1 MPITNNGKNNYS
13 HCSDINDFIAHVK
26 GDILYLDPP
35 YNNRQ
40 YAPNYHLLETI
51 AREDFKNLRG
61 KTGLRDYLNQK
72 SDFCIKSKVHN
83 ALQNILE
90 KNASKHTVNNYLID
104 INQFCKIKWNN
115 QNPPFVWNSVDRYD
129 ARGFVI
135 HFQKKEISPS
145 TICRKISALRS
156 FFSYLLEEQRV
167 DKNPFVGLNSPKK
180 NKPLPKVLRP
190 HQVVKLLEAPLSMKT
205 KNNVKSKSYDAWIKY
220 MGLRDAAI
228 LELLYST
235 GMRINELVNLTE
247 DNIDFIS
254 GTVVVSGKGKKQRL
268 CPLGKYAEKAIQCSI
283 DSRNN
288 ILFLLNKKITT
299 KSALFINKQG
309 QTLSARSI
317 ERMMKKYLIKC
328 GLNSELTPH
337 SLRHSFATHLLD
349 KGAELRAVQEL
360 LGHESLSTTQIYT
373 HISIERLKEVYDK
386 AHPLS

>member
-1 MPITNNGKNNYS
+1 MEDPLIS
-13 HCSDINDFIAHVK
+13 QFSV
-26 GDILYLDPP
+26 YL
-35 YNNRQ
+35 
-40 YAPNYHLLETI
+40 E
-51 AREDFKNLRG
+51 
-61 KTGLRDYLNQK
+61 
-72 SDFCIKSKVHN
+72 V
-83 ALQNILE
+83 E

-180 NKPLPKVLRP
+180 NKPLPKVLSINE
-190 HQVVKLLEAPLSMKT
+190 VKRLLEVPLKIEN
-205 KNNVKSKSYDAWIKY
+205 KINFKSKVHAAWVSY
-220 MGLRDAAI
+220 MGIRDSAI

-235 GMRINELVNLTE
+235 GMRINELVSLSE
-247 DNIDFIS
+247 ENIDLIS
-254 GTVVVSGKGKKQRL
+254 GTVIVRGKGKKERL
-268 CPLGKYAEKAIQCSI
+268 CPLGKYAEKAIQKAV
-283 DSRNN
+283 DSRDSL
-288 ILFLLNKKITT
+288 LFILNKKINS
-299 KSALFINKQG
+299 KRSLFINRQG
-309 QTLSARSI
+309 DALSSRSI
-317 ERMMKKYLIKC
+317 ERMMKKYLKEC
-328 GLNSELTPH
+328 GLNTELTPH

-373 HISIERLKEVYDK
+373 HISIERLKEVYDNS
-386 AHPLS
+386 HPLS

>member
-1 MPITNNGKNNYS
+1 MEDPLIS
-13 HCSDINDFIAHVK
+13 QFSV
-26 GDILYLDPP
+26 YL
-35 YNNRQ
+35 
-40 YAPNYHLLETI
+40 E
-51 AREDFKNLRG
+51 
-61 KTGLRDYLNQK
+61 
-72 SDFCIKSKVHN
+72 V
-83 ALQNILE
+83 E

-180 NKPLPKVLRP
+180 NKPLPKVLSP

>member
-1 MPITNNGKNNYS
+1 MEDPLIS
-13 HCSDINDFIAHVK
+13 QFSV
-26 GDILYLDPP
+26 YL
-35 YNNRQ
+35 
-40 YAPNYHLLETI
+40 E
-51 AREDFKNLRG
+51 
-61 KTGLRDYLNQK
+61 
-72 SDFCIKSKVHN
+72 V
-83 ALQNILE
+83 E

-180 NKPLPKVLRP
+180 NKPLPKVLSP

-220 MGLRDAAI
+220 MRLRDAAI

-268 CPLGKYAEKAIQCSI
+268 CPLGKYAEKAIQYSI
-283 DSRNN
+283 DSRDN
-288 ILFLLNKKITT
+288 ILFLINKKVTR
-299 KSALFINKQG
+299 KSPLFVNKQG
-309 QTLSARSI
+309 EALSARSI
-317 ERMMKKYLIKC
+317 ERMMKKYLIEC

-386 AHPLS
+386 THPLS

>member
-1 MPITNNGKNNYS
+1 MEDPLIS
-13 HCSDINDFIAHVK
+13 QFSV
-26 GDILYLDPP
+26 YL
-35 YNNRQ
+35 
-40 YAPNYHLLETI
+40 E
-51 AREDFKNLRG
+51 
-61 KTGLRDYLNQK
+61 
-72 SDFCIKSKVHN
+72 V
-83 ALQNILE
+83 E

-180 NKPLPKVLRP
+180 NKPLPKVLSP

-235 GMRINELVNLTE
+235 GMRINELVKLKE

>member
-1 MPITNNGKNNYS
+1 MEDPLIS
-13 HCSDINDFIAHVK
+13 QFSV
-26 GDILYLDPP
+26 YL
-35 YNNRQ
+35 
-40 YAPNYHLLETI
+40 E
-51 AREDFKNLRG
+51 
-61 KTGLRDYLNQK
+61 
-72 SDFCIKSKVHN
+72 V
-83 ALQNILE
+83 E

-129 ARGFVI
+129 ARAFVI
-135 HFQKKEISPS
+135 YFQKKEISPS

-180 NKPLPKVLRP
+180 NKPLPKVLSP

>member
-1 MPITNNGKNNYS
+1 MEDPLIS
-13 HCSDINDFIAHVK
+13 QFSV
-26 GDILYLDPP
+26 YL
-35 YNNRQ
+35 
-40 YAPNYHLLETI
+40 E
-51 AREDFKNLRG
+51 
-61 KTGLRDYLNQK
+61 
-72 SDFCIKSKVHN
+72 V
-83 ALQNILE
+83 E

-135 HFQKKEISPS
+135 YFQKKEISPS

-180 NKPLPKVLRP
+180 NKPLPKVLSP

-205 KNNVKSKSYDAWIKY
+205 KNNIKSKSYDAWIKY

>member
-1 MPITNNGKNNYS
+1 
-13 HCSDINDFIAHVK
+13 
-26 GDILYLDPP
+26 
-35 YNNRQ
+35 
-40 YAPNYHLLETI
+40 
-51 AREDFKNLRG
+51 
-61 KTGLRDYLNQK
+61 
-72 SDFCIKSKVHN
+72 
-83 ALQNILE
+83 
-90 KNASKHTVNNYLID
+90 
-104 INQFCKIKWNN
+104 
-115 QNPPFVWNSVDRYD
+115 
-129 ARGFVI
+129 
-135 HFQKKEISPS
+135 
-145 TICRKISALRS
+145 
-156 FFSYLLEEQRV
+156 
-167 DKNPFVGLNSPKK
+167 
-180 NKPLPKVLRP
+180 
-190 HQVVKLLEAPLSMKT
+190 MKT

>member
-1 MPITNNGKNNYS
+1 MEDPLIS
-13 HCSDINDFIAHVK
+13 QFSV
-26 GDILYLDPP
+26 YL
-35 YNNRQ
+35 
-40 YAPNYHLLETI
+40 E
-51 AREDFKNLRG
+51 
-61 KTGLRDYLNQK
+61 
-72 SDFCIKSKVHN
+72 V
-83 ALQNILE
+83 E

-135 HFQKKEISPS
+135 YFQKKEISPS

-180 NKPLPKVLRP
+180 NKPLPKVLSP

-288 ILFLLNKKITT
+288 ILFLLNRKITT

>member
-1 MPITNNGKNNYS
+1 MEDPLIS
-13 HCSDINDFIAHVK
+13 QFSV
-26 GDILYLDPP
+26 YL
-35 YNNRQ
+35 
-40 YAPNYHLLETI
+40 E
-51 AREDFKNLRG
+51 
-61 KTGLRDYLNQK
+61 
-72 SDFCIKSKVHN
+72 V
-83 ALQNILE
+83 E

-180 NKPLPKVLRP
+180 NKPLPKVLSP

-309 QTLSARSI
+309 ETLSARSI

>member
-1 MPITNNGKNNYS
+1 MEDPLIS
-13 HCSDINDFIAHVK
+13 QFSV
-26 GDILYLDPP
+26 YL
-35 YNNRQ
+35 
-40 YAPNYHLLETI
+40 E
-51 AREDFKNLRG
+51 
-61 KTGLRDYLNQK
+61 
-72 SDFCIKSKVHN
+72 V
-83 ALQNILE
+83 E

-135 HFQKKEISPS
+135 YFQKKEISPS

-180 NKPLPKVLRP
+180 NKPLPKVLSP
-190 HQVVKLLEAPLSMKT
+190 HQVVKLLEAPLSMNT

-220 MGLRDAAI
+220 MGLRDADI

>member
-1 MPITNNGKNNYS
+1 VEDPLIS
-13 HCSDINDFIAHVK
+13 QFSV
-26 GDILYLDPP
+26 YL
-35 YNNRQ
+35 
-40 YAPNYHLLETI
+40 E
-51 AREDFKNLRG
+51 
-61 KTGLRDYLNQK
+61 
-72 SDFCIKSKVHN
+72 V
-83 ALQNILE
+83 E

-180 NKPLPKVLRP
+180 NKPLPKVLSP

-220 MGLRDAAI
+220 MRLRDAAI

-268 CPLGKYAEKAIQCSI
+268 CPLGKYAEKAIQYSI
-283 DSRNN
+283 DSRDN
-288 ILFLLNKKITT
+288 ILFLINKKVTR
-299 KSALFINKQG
+299 KSPLFVNKQG
-309 QTLSARSI
+309 EALSARSI
-317 ERMMKKYLIKC
+317 ERMMKKYLIEC

-386 AHPLS
+386 THPLS

>member
-1 MPITNNGKNNYS
+1 MEDPLIS
-13 HCSDINDFIAHVK
+13 QFSV
-26 GDILYLDPP
+26 YL
-35 YNNRQ
+35 
-40 YAPNYHLLETI
+40 E
-51 AREDFKNLRG
+51 
-61 KTGLRDYLNQK
+61 
-72 SDFCIKSKVHN
+72 V
-83 ALQNILE
+83 E

-135 HFQKKEISPS
+135 YFQKKEISPS

-180 NKPLPKVLRP
+180 NKPLPKVLSP

-205 KNNVKSKSYDAWIKY
+205 KNNIKSKSYDAWIKY

-268 CPLGKYAEKAIQCSI
+268 CPLGKYAEKAIQFSI

>member
-1 MPITNNGKNNYS
+1 MEDPLIS
-13 HCSDINDFIAHVK
+13 QFSV
-26 GDILYLDPP
+26 YL
-35 YNNRQ
+35 
-40 YAPNYHLLETI
+40 E
-51 AREDFKNLRG
+51 
-61 KTGLRDYLNQK
+61 
-72 SDFCIKSKVHN
+72 V
-83 ALQNILE
+83 E

-135 HFQKKEISPS
+135 YFQKKEISPS

-180 NKPLPKVLRP
+180 NKPLPKVLSP

-309 QTLSARSI
+309 ETLSARSI

>member
-1 MPITNNGKNNYS
+1 VEDPLIS
-13 HCSDINDFIAHVK
+13 QFSV
-26 GDILYLDPP
+26 YL
-35 YNNRQ
+35 
-40 YAPNYHLLETI
+40 E
-51 AREDFKNLRG
+51 
-61 KTGLRDYLNQK
+61 
-72 SDFCIKSKVHN
+72 V
-83 ALQNILE
+83 E

-135 HFQKKEISPS
+135 YFQKKEISPS

-180 NKPLPKVLRP
+180 NKPLPKVLSP

>member
-1 MPITNNGKNNYS
+1 MEDPLIS
-13 HCSDINDFIAHVK
+13 QFSV
-26 GDILYLDPP
+26 YL
-35 YNNRQ
+35 
-40 YAPNYHLLETI
+40 E
-51 AREDFKNLRG
+51 
-61 KTGLRDYLNQK
+61 
-72 SDFCIKSKVHN
+72 V
-83 ALQNILE
+83 E

-135 HFQKKEISPS
+135 YFQKKEISPS

-180 NKPLPKVLRP
+180 NKPLPKVLSP